1 MVKLGKGVFRWL
13 EWGPQHTAQTVA
25 VIVRDGDS
33 GNWRENCE
41 ADVEIGLQ
49 CTWGWQEE
57 MVEKLSVWVHE
68 KRHRGRTRRESVK
81 ISLVFPGDPVVK
93 TLPLSNPDSAVPSL
107 VRKLR
112 SHRPL
117 SKKKK
122 KKKRN
127 RSNNVMNSIKTLKN
141 CPHQKSLLKVK

>member
-1 MVKLGKGVFRWL
+1 M
-13 EWGPQHTAQTVA
+13 
-25 VIVRDGDS
+25 IVRDGDS

-49 CTWGWQEE
+49 VYLGLAGGDGREAKC
-57 MVEKLSVWVHE
+57 SVHE

-117 SKKKK
+117 SKKKEK
-122 KKKRN
+122 KKNKH
-127 RSNNVMNSIKTLKN
+127 KTEAIM
-141 CPHQKSLLKVK
+141 